1 MITLDSAINRIAERT
16 LDNTKDIRQMKRQ
29 RRNQVVDIYG
39 MEFTRQGGPG
49 APATFYISISTDMI
63 YLERFQFK
71 LIIQPFLTTTGT
83 STGQSQVTIQ
93 PTELTIP
100 DYAEVE
106 QQNMRLSEIAIT
118 PNPHTHEVSQHSHS
132 TTPGASLTP
141 VTAADFLVSVEGID
155 VTPYLMAQY
164 GNWIHGEGVYPSMDI
179 GHDYDIL
186 EVASDFCAEGRY
198 DDAETL
204 TRAGYKQV
212 QVTSQSLFSVSL
224 VLYCKY
230 SHCNR

>member
-1 MITLDSAINRIAERT
+1 MTIDEAINRIAERT
-16 LDNTKDIRQMKRQ
+16 FDNTETIRQMKKQ

-49 APATFYISISTDMI
+49 APATFYISISPDMI
-63 YLERFQFK
+63 YLERFEFK
-71 LIIQPFLTTTGT
+71 LIIQPFLTTTGA

-106 QQNMRLSEIAIT
+106 QQNMKLSEIEIT

-164 GNWIHGEGVYPSMDI
+164 GSWINGEGVYPSIKIDE
-179 GHDYDIL
+179 DYDIL
-186 EVASDFCAEGRY
+186 EVASDFIAEDRK
-198 DDAETL
+198 DDADKL
-204 TRAGYKQV
+204 TKSGYKMV
-212 QVTSQSLFSVSL
+212 EVTGNKLFSVTL

-230 SHCNR
+230 SHCLR